1 MDLIDSEMVPVITFD
16 KIHRQGAKSGI
27 IPFSIQIAQGK
38 TKYKDG
44 WVGEETLGELQ
55 DLTVVGYK
63 HDKTSQEE
71 RASTQLIIQHFKKMY
86 RRCKDISQI
95 AVVVPTRANGTGC
108 YKLNQLIQDI
118 VLPTRRGPGIQLG
131 TKNQP
136 FTVYKGD
143 KVINLVNNYEVK
155 PNIFNGNMGE
165 IVEIDIENK
174 KVVVDFY
181 NIGLV
186 EMKGKNLDN
195 LDLGYA
201 ITCHKAQGS
210 TIPYL
215 IYCLDYSH
223 FVMLNRQQAYTGIT
237 RAKKQAV
244 LIIETKAFNRA
255 VRTNHVVHKRTF
267 LYHFLV
273 GELEING

>member
-1 MDLIDSEMVPVITFD
+1 
-16 KIHRQGAKSGI
+16 
-27 IPFSIQIAQGK
+27 
-38 TKYKDG
+38 
-44 WVGEETLGELQ
+44 
-55 DLTVVGYK
+55 
-63 HDKTSQEE
+63 
-71 RASTQLIIQHFKKMY
+71 
-86 RRCKDISQI
+86 
-95 AVVVPTRANGTGC
+95 
-108 YKLNQLIQDI
+108 
-118 VLPTRRGPGIQLG
+118 
-131 TKNQP
+131 
-136 FTVYKGD
+136 
-143 KVINLVNNYEVK
+143 
-155 PNIFNGNMGE
+155 MGE
-165 IVEIDIENK
+165 VVEVDKENNK
-174 KVVVDFY
+174 IVVDFY

-186 EMKGKNLDN
+186 EVKGKNLDN